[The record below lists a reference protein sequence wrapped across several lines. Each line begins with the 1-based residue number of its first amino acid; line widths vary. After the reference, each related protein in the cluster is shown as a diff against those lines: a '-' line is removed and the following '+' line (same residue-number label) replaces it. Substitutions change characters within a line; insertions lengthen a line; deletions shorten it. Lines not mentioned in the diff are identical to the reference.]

1 MSKMVCL
8 SRIDQHSL
16 LPFFF
21 LISKHCVNIL
31 NFDWS
36 VINRSYILWSKK
48 TIWWNLVQW
57 VIWKKQI
64 NASRAYLFE
73 QWNIEYDAIKS
84 HQNNNWSLWNC
95 SELLCSL
102 KIVFEAL
109 EYGHNSIYIGPILDV
124 YTKIIWYCILCLR
137 VKRKTKYSLII
148 MGELIKTNKWIR
160 K

>member
-1 MSKMVCL
+1 MSKMICL

-16 LPFFF
+16 LPFLF

-36 VINRSYILWSKK
+36 LINRSYILWSKK
-48 TIWWNLVQW
+48 PSDGIWFNEY
-57 VIWKKQI
+57 IKKQI

-102 KIVFEAL
+102 KLSLKRWNIVTIAF
-109 EYGHNSIYIGPILDV
+109 ILV
-124 YTKIIWYCILCLR
+124 RYWMCTQIICWYCILCLR